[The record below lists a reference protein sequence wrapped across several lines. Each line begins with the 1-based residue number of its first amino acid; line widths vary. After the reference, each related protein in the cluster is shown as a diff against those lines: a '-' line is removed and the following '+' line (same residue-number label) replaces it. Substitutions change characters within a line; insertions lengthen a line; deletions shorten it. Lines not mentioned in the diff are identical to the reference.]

1 MKYIYIIYSGI
12 KEMITELYLFGKKVD
27 QGLLQTIQFKN

>member
-12 KEMITELYLFGKKVD
+12 KEMVNDLYLFGKKVD
-27 QGLLQTIQFKN
+27 QGLLQTIQF